1 MTHIRD
7 EKDILTLVKACR
19 NKDPR
24 SQELLY
30 REFYGYAMGICRRYS
45 RSREEATEI
54 VNDGFF
60 KVMTHLDKYTP
71 SLSFKGWMRRIIIN
85 SAIDY
90 FRKNEKHYHT
100 IDVSYMKVDDQSPGI
115 NSQLSEEEILKA
127 IQRLPPSYRMVFNL
141 HVIEGYSHEEIAQR
155 LEISAGTSKSN
166 LSIARTKLMK
176 MLGSEFDRKWE
187 QNG

>member
-1 MTHIRD
+1 M
-7 EKDILTLVKACR
+7 
-19 NKDPR
+19 
-24 SQELLY
+24 
-30 REFYGYAMGICRRYS
+30 
-45 RSREEATEI
+45 
-54 VNDGFF
+54 
-60 KVMTHLDKYTP
+60 
-71 SLSFKGWMRRIIIN
+71 IN

-141 HVIEGYSHEEIAQR
+141 HVIEGYSHEEIAQK